1 MAERTRGTRRRGA
14 SEWQVL
20 LAELAETGEERAQF
34 CRRRGIQVSTLQ
46 WWQWRLRS
54 SGAGVD
60 RRARPAPRVA
70 QADGPQFTE
79 VRVVDQAP
87 VALRAGFEL
96 RWPDGLTLAIP
107 REFDEVALRRLLGV
121 LEVAG
126 C

>member
-1 MAERTRGTRRRGA
+1 MAERRRGTRRRSA
-14 SEWQVL
+14 SEWESLVS
-20 LAELAETGEERAQF
+20 ELAETGEERAEF
-34 CRRRGIQVSTLQ
+34 CRRQGVKPSTLQ
-46 WWQWRLRS
+46 WWQWRLRT

-60 RRARPAPRVA
+60 RRSPRAPKMSRSE
-70 QADGPQFTE
+70 GPRFTE
-79 VRVVDQAP
+79 VRVADQAP